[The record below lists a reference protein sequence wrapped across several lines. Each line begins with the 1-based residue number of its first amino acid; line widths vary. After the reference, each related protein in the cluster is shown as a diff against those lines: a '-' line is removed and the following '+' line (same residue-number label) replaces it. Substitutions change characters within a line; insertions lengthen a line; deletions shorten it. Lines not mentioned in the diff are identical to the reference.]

1 LEQQLVVVVEHQDT
15 MLILI
20 QQHQVVLA
28 EEHLGL
34 MQTGEQAL
42 LVKATTVVP
51 LVDNGIQVVVVEQGV
66 QV

>member
-1 LEQQLVVVVEHQDT
+1 MVVVEHQDT

-28 EEHLGL
+28 EEHQVV

-51 LVDNGIQVVVVEQGV
+51 LVDNGIQAEVVG
-66 QV
+66 QVAQV